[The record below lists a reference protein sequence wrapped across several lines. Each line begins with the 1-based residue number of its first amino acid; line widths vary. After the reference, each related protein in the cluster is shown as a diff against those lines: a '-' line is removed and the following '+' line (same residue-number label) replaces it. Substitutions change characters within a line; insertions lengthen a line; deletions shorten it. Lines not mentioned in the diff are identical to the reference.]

1 MDYHA
6 ARRERLA
13 RILTEE
19 GLDAVLVANP
29 VNVTYQ
35 TGFTGDTSA
44 LVLTRDRAVLV
55 SDPRFTGQIAD
66 ECPGLETHI
75 RTPAQKPFEAFAAVL
90 VKTGARSVGFESAAL
105 TIADMEMLRELAPAL
120 NWKGATDRVERLRAV
135 KDELE
140 VGELREAIALA
151 EKAFTVF
158 RALLRPGDS
167 EIDLYHAMDGY
178 IRRVGGKESSFPPIV
193 AVGPRSALPHAPPT
207 ERTAGSADVLLVDWG
222 ACGPRGY
229 KSDLTRVLDTR
240 TTSTFASKLEEVYA
254 VVLRAQQAAI
264 RGIRPGVTGGAID
277 TVARS
282 IIAEAGYGDHF
293 GHGLGHGIGL
303 QIHEAP
309 AVRPNSAHVLQP
321 GMVVTVEPGVYLPE
335 WGGVRIEDDVL
346 VTPDGY
352 EVLTNAPR
360 ELAAMKAF
368 V

>member
-6 ARRERLA
+6 SRRERLT
-13 RILTEE
+13 RLLVEE
-19 GLDAVLVANP
+19 GLDAVLAANP
-29 VNVTYQ
+29 VNVTYL
-35 TGFTGDTSA
+35 TGFSGDTSA
-44 LVLTRDRAVLV
+44 LVLTCDRAVLV

-75 RTPAQKPFEAFAAVL
+75 RTPAQKPFEAFADVL
-90 VKTGARSVGFESAAL
+90 VKTGARNVGFESAAL
-105 TIADMEMLRELAPAL
+105 TVADLETLRELAPAL

-135 KDELE
+135 KDALE
-140 VGELREAIALA
+140 VSEIREAIALA

-158 RALLRPGDS
+158 RALLRPDDR

-178 IRRVGGKESSFPPIV
+178 IRRVGGQGSSFPPII

-207 ERTAGSADVLLVDWG
+207 ARTAGSADVLLVDWG

-240 TTSTFASKLEEVYA
+240 TTSTFAAKLEEVYA

-264 RGIRPGVTGGAID
+264 RAIRPGVTGAAVD

-282 IIAEAGYGDHF
+282 IIADAGHGGHF

-303 QIHEAP
+303 QVHEAP
-309 AVRPNSAHVLQP
+309 ALRPNSTHVLQP
-321 GMVVTVEPGVYLPE
+321 GMIVTVEPGVYLPE

-352 EVLTNAPR
+352 EVLTSAPR
-360 ELAAMKAF
+360 DLAALKAF